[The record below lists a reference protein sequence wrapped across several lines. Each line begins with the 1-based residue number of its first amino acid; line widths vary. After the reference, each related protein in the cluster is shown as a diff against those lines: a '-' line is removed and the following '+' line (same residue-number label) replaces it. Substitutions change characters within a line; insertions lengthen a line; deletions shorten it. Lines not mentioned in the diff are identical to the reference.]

1 MKKIL
6 LTLSTTRQSSKTVD
20 YALKIAGDEKA
31 KLIILFIVD
40 PDLPQFVLD
49 KMMDVGFMGDSP
61 TKQLYQSIL
70 REYKERGQKI
80 IEEISQAAKSLGI
93 ECTNIM
99 TEGGFV
105 KECLK
110 VITKDKPEVA
120 ILTRADRSNL
130 SRFLF
135 GSAVNQLKQKSPC
148 LIKVIKEE

>member
-6 LTLSTTRQSSKTVD
+6 LALSTTRQSSKTVD
-20 YALKIAGDEKA
+20 YALKIASDEKA
-31 KLIILFIVD
+31 KLIILFIID
-40 PDLPQFVLD
+40 PDLPQFILD

-61 TKQLYQSIL
+61 TKQLYKSIL

-80 IEEISQAAKSLGI
+80 IEEISHAAKSLEI
-93 ECTNIM
+93 EWLTIM
-99 TEGGFV
+99 TEGEFV

-110 VITKDKPEVA
+110 VITKEKPEVT

-148 LIKVIKEE
+148 PIKIIKEE

>member
-6 LTLSTTRQSSKTVD
+6 LALSTTRQSSKTID
-20 YALKIAGDEKA
+20 YAVKIASDEKA
-31 KLIILFIVD
+31 ELIILFIVD
-40 PDLPQFVLD
+40 PDLPQFILD

-70 REYKERGQKI
+70 REYKERGQKKI
-80 IEEISQAAKSLGI
+80 KEISNAATSLEI
-93 ECTNIM
+93 ECTTIM
-99 TEGGFV
+99 TEGEFV

-110 VITKDKPEVA
+110 VIAKEKPEA
-120 ILTRADRSNL
+120 TILTRADRSNL

-148 LIKVIKEE
+148 PIKVIKEE

>member
-110 VITKDKPEVA
+110 VIAKDKPEVA

>member
-6 LTLSTTRQSSKTVD
+6 LTLSTTRQSSKAIN
-20 YALKIAGDEKA
+20 YALKIAGGKKA
-31 KLIILFIVD
+31 ELIILFILD
-40 PDLPQFVLD
+40 PDLPQFVFD

-61 TKQLYQSIL
+61 TKQLFKSIQ

-80 IEEISQAAKSLGI
+80 IEEISHAAESLEI
-93 ECTNIM
+93 ACRTVMI
-99 TEGGFV
+99 EGGFV
-105 KECLK
+105 KECLRI
-110 VITKDKPEVA
+110 ITEERPELA

-148 LIKVIKEE
+148 PIKVIKEE

>member
-20 YALKIAGDEKA
+20 YALKIASVEKA
-31 KLIILFIVD
+31 KLIILFIID
-40 PDLPQFVLD
+40 PDLPQFILD

-61 TKQLYQSIL
+61 TKQLYKSIL
-70 REYKERGQKI
+70 REYKERGQRI
-80 IEEISQAAKSLGI
+80 IEEISSAAKSLEI
-93 ECTNIM
+93 EWLTIM
-99 TEGGFV
+99 TEGEFV

-110 VITKDKPEVA
+110 VITKEKPEVT

-148 LIKVIKEE
+148 PIKIIKEE